1 MKLMLLWTKDIHW
14 QSAGTII
21 SLRTTCLKY
30 GVHRDV
36 NSSLIG
42 NNVCETNLQ
51 QNHGL
56 TGRETFWNLE
66 ERRGKRAAGKS
77 AVLARKSCAQPAE
90 SLN

>member
-51 QNHGL
+51 QKHGL
-56 TGRETFWNLE
+56 TSRETFWNL

-77 AVLARKSCAQPAE
+77 AVLARKPGAQPAE